1 MGRGSGRQ
9 SGESG
14 GNGDLLLIDFAIFG
28 GIASLLLFI
37 YMYLFVK
44 KYCCNNNSRTKLT
57 ISDVKSY
64 GSTDHHSYDN
74 HEDHYEDHPEE
85 DHYSDHG
92 GEDVQNSRMYPIK
105 HWVKVWSL
113 LTAIEITN

>member
-28 GIASLLLFI
+28 GIASLLLVI

-44 KYCCNNNSRTKLT
+44 KHCWSNNNRTKLT
-57 ISDVKSY
+57 IGHVKSY
-64 GSTDHHSYDN
+64 GSTDHHSYD
-74 HEDHYEDHPEE
+74 HYEEHHDEH
-85 DHYSDHG
+85 HYSHH
-92 GEDVQNSRMYPIK
+92 EEADVQNSRMIPK
-105 HWVKVWSL
+105 HWIKV
-113 LTAIEITN
+113 

>member
-1 MGRGSGRQ
+1 MGRGDGKRSG
-9 SGESG
+9 G
-14 GNGDLLLIDFAIFG
+14 GNGDWEMIYVAICG
-28 GIASLLLFI
+28 GIALLLLVISFLI
-37 YMYLFVK
+37 WFK
-44 KYCCNNNSRTKLT
+44 KYCWNENKGTKLA
-57 ISDVKSY
+57 IADVKSY

-92 GEDVQNSRMYPIK
+92 GEDVQNSRIYPIK